1 MALVQ
6 VARYYTLSE
15 AHVAASVLQSAGI
28 AASIADAHY
37 GSVFWLEQSALGG
50 YRLSVASEDLPDA
63 VEILS
68 SPPPPDLA
76 DEAPDDPLPT
86 SQRVVA
92 GALMVTMG
100 PAAAW
105 LATKR
110 WKRSSPIDD
119 PAAGISVRFQVALVV
134 AAAVLGVYFV
144 AELLT
149 NPP

>member
-1 MALVQ
+1 
-6 VARYYTLSE
+6 
-15 AHVAASVLQSAGI
+15 
-28 AASIADAHY
+28 
-37 GSVFWLEQSALGG
+37 
-50 YRLSVASEDLPDA
+50 
-63 VEILS
+63 
-68 SPPPPDLA
+68 
-76 DEAPDDPLPT
+76 
-86 SQRVVA
+86 
-92 GALMVTMG
+92 MVTMG

-119 PAAGISVRFQVALVV
+119 PAAGISVRFQFALVV

>member
-6 VARYYTLSE
+6 VARYHTLSE

-50 YRLSVASEDLPDA
+50 YRLSVASEDLRDA

-76 DEAPDDPLPT
+76 
-86 SQRVVA
+86 
-92 GALMVTMG
+92 
-100 PAAAW
+100 
-105 LATKR
+105 
-110 WKRSSPIDD
+110 
-119 PAAGISVRFQVALVV
+119 
-134 AAAVLGVYFV
+134 
-144 AELLT
+144 
-149 NPP
+149 

>member
-6 VARYYTLSE
+6 VARYHTLSE

-37 GSVFWLEQSALGG
+37 GSVFWMEQSALGG
-50 YRLSVASEDLPDA
+50 YRLSVASEDLSDA
-63 VEILS
+63 VDILH
-68 SPPPPDLA
+68 SPPPPDPL
-76 DEAPDDPLPT
+76 DEALDDPLPT
-86 SQRVVA
+86 GQRVAA
-92 GALMVTMG
+92 GALMVTLG

-110 WKRSSPIDD
+110 WKRSSLGDD
-119 PAAGISVRFQVALVV
+119 QAGGISARVQVALVI
-134 AAAVLGVYFV
+134 AAAVLGVCFV

>member
-6 VARYYTLSE
+6 VARYHTLSE

-63 VEILS
+63 VEILH
-68 SPPPPDLA
+68 SPPPPDPA

-86 SQRVVA
+86 GQRLAA
-92 GALMVTMG
+92 GALTVTMG

-105 LATKR
+105 LATKG
-110 WKRSSPIDD
+110 WKWSGPFDD
-119 PAAGISVRFQVALVV
+119 QAGGISVRFQVALVV

-149 NPP
+149 NPL